1 MHLSVRISFIL
12 TAAASLAHAQIT
24 PPPVLTGGD
33 SPVILENVVV
43 TASPYARSQAEL
55 LSATNV
61 LSGRELALARQPSLG
76 ETLSAQPGISS
87 TYFGPNASRPVIR
100 GLGANRVRILQNGTD
115 TLDVSNTS
123 PDHAVSVEPFLV
135 KRIEVVR
142 GPAALLYGSAAVGG
156 VVNVIDHRIETD
168 VPDRTVSGSLES
180 LYGTNADATA
190 FNGTIDTALFR
201 REDRALVLHL
211 DGFTRRADDTRVPG
225 LADPADP
232 TVRNRIPS
240 SALDADGGSVGLS
253 YVSTGFNAGLNYN
266 GYNSVYGVAEP
277 GIEIDLKQRRVDF
290 AAELKRDFGIF
301 TGARL
306 KTGVA
311 DYRHFEIAGG
321 VPETL
326 YTNDGYD
333 ARLELLHAPLAG
345 FTGAWGVQLARSDFD
360 AVGEEAFLPPSLT
373 VNRSLFVFEEAVTGN
388 VTWQFGARI
397 ERQEI
402 DTRVSTFEPS
412 APGPRFPAENS
423 ADETTFSVSGGVIY
437 APTPTYAY
445 TASIALTERAPN
457 SQELFANGPHA
468 GTGRFE
474 IGDATFDTEK
484 SLGFELGARK
494 RTGFVTGSLNLFANF
509 YDGFIFEEDVPGSFL
524 DEDGLPDPAGLQEAR
539 FRQRDA
545 LFYGAEL
552 ETLWHLHQSDRHSL
566 DLKVNVD
573 YTLTRDDNGD
583 PLPRI
588 PPLKG
593 LIGLAWSAGP
603 WSAGTDWQLVADQN
617 YNAPGETDTDGYTLL
632 GAYVSYRL
640 VHGRVAYDLFARGS
654 NLTDE
659 EARMSTSFLKDIAP
673 LPGRSVTLGLRA
685 SF

>member
-1 MHLSVRISFIL
+1 MHFSVRIPFML
-12 TAAASLAHAQIT
+12 AAVASVAHAQTT
-24 PPPVLTGGD
+24 PPPVLTD
-33 SPVILENVVV
+33 DTPVLLENVVV

-55 LSATNV
+55 LSATTV
-61 LSGRELALARQPSLG
+61 LSGRDLTLARQPSLG

-115 TLDVSNTS
+115 TIDASNTS

-156 VVNVIDHRIETD
+156 VVNVIDHRIETEL
-168 VPDRTVSGSLES
+168 PDRAVSGSFES
-180 LYGTNADATA
+180 SYGTNADATA

-211 DGFTRRADDTRVPG
+211 DGFTREADDTRVPG
-225 LADPADP
+225 LADPSDP
-232 TVRNRIPS
+232 TVSNRIPS
-240 SALDADGGSVGLS
+240 SALDADGGSIGLS

-326 YTNDGYD
+326 YTNKGYD

-360 AVGEEAFLPPSLT
+360 AIGEEAFLPPSLT
-373 VNRSLFVFEEAVTGN
+373 VNRALFLFEETKTGDF
-388 VTWQFGARI
+388 TWQFGARV
-397 ERQEI
+397 EQQEI
-402 DTRVSTFEPS
+402 DTRVSAAEPP
-412 APGPRFPAENS
+412 ALPRFGTTNS

-437 APTPTYAY
+437 APTAAYAY
-445 TASIALTERAPN
+445 TASVALTERAPN
-457 SQELFANGPHA
+457 TQELFANGPHA

-474 IGDATFDTEK
+474 IGDAAFDTEK

-494 RTGFVTGSLNLFANF
+494 RTGFVTGSLNLFANVF
-509 YDGFIFEEDVPGSFL
+509 DGFIFEEDVPGSFL

-552 ETLWHLHQSDRHSL
+552 ETLWHLHESDRHTL
-566 DLKVNVD
+566 DLKLNAD
-573 YTLTRDDNGD
+573 TTLTRDANGD

-588 PPLKG
+588 PPVKG
-593 LIGLAWSAGP
+593 LVGLAWTTGP
-603 WSAGTDWQLVADQN
+603 WSAGTDWQLVAKQSN
-617 YNAPGETDTDGYTLL
+617 NAPGETDTDGYTLL
-632 GAYVSYRL
+632 SAYVGYRL
-640 VHGRVAYDLFARGS
+640 VYGRVAYDLFARGS

-659 EARMSTSFLKDIAP
+659 EARVSTSFLKDIAP
-673 LPGRSVTLGLRA
+673 LPGRSVTFGLRA